1 MALKK
6 YRPTSAGRRDMSV
19 VDYSQLTR
27 KRPERRLTSFIKNA
41 AGRSSAGKIAVRH
54 RGGGAKR
61 LFRFVDFNQADKL
74 GIPATIKALE
84 YDPNRTAFIAL
95 AVYADGEKR
104 YILAEQDMKVGD
116 VVVCDVK
123 AKVKKGNRMHIQN
136 IPEGYTI
143 FNVEMSSGKGGQ
155 IARGAGMS
163 SRVVS
168 LEGKYAQIMMPSGE
182 IRFIAKNC
190 FATIG
195 QSGNSDH
202 VNVNVGKAGRSRW
215 MRKRPQVRGKVM
227 NPVDHPHGGGEGS
240 NSIGLKYPKTPWG
253 KPALGVKTRRRK
265 ITNGMIVRSRKKK

>member
-1 MALKK
+1 
-6 YRPTSAGRRDMSV
+6 MSV